1 MFKSRLFIKYFF
13 TIVIILAAFTAT
25 IYFYSET
32 FIEKEVFEI
41 EKSSAR
47 TVLDNV
53 YEMVRSI
60 NNGLQSYRESA
71 LQAKKKELK
80 NVVMMVESYIN
91 TMDEQSGGIS
101 RCSVEKKILE
111 TISKFKYG
119 NSDYV
124 FIFNDTIMLSHPDQA
139 LVGRDCLS
147 INDVTG
153 KLVLSPMIETALK
166 DGEGYYTYK
175 WKRLNTDA
183 EPMDK
188 LTYFKYLPKHKWI
201 IATGVYMDD
210 IDNTANK
217 MMINAIDS
225 LREILRAIKVA
236 KTGYLFVFS
245 PKKDNDNSSMV
256 IHPRND
262 MKLINMDAYTDT
274 PAKQNIYKE
283 LAKAADNPDGLRYK
297 WDKLEDQGHYV
308 YDKITWVRY
317 YKPLG
322 WYICASVYMNELQ
335 SSSREMG
342 RRILAIAF
350 SCIIFLIFF
359 GYLFSRRMVAPLT
372 RLSEMAL
379 RIKSGDLTTTIDIK
393 RDDEIGILADA
404 FNSMVEQ
411 LRGNFALLDEKVKE
425 RTGELQAA
433 YDKLKALDELKS
445 AFLSNVSH
453 ELRTPLTSIYGF
465 AEIIKESFEK
475 IVLPHVNVE
484 GKKTERTVRQINENI
499 AIIISESERLT
510 SLINNLLD
518 LTKMEAGKMVWKKD
532 IINVQDILN
541 HAVKVTSSLYKRK
554 DSAVLIVES
563 EKNIPDTVGDY
574 DRILQVVINLISNA
588 IKFSTDGDITL
599 KADCCSEGQ
608 LTISVSDRGM
618 GIPVEEQEMIFEK
631 FKQLGDALT
640 DKPTGTGLGLPICK
654 EIVEHHGGSIR
665 VLSTK
670 GQGSTFSFTL
680 PVIQADQD

>member
-13 TIVIILAAFTAT
+13 TIVVILAAFTAT
-25 IYFYSET
+25 IYFYSES

-60 NNGLQSYRESA
+60 NHDLQSYRVSA
-71 LQAKKKELK
+71 LQAKKRELK
-80 NVVMMVESYIN
+80 NVIMMAESYIN
-91 TMDEQSGGIS
+91 TMDEQSGSVS
-101 RCSVEKKILE
+101 RGDIEKKILD
-111 TISKFKYG
+111 TISRFEYG
-119 NSDYV
+119 NSDYTFV
-124 FIFNDTIMLSHPDQA
+124 FNNAKVLAHPDPT
-139 LVGRDCLS
+139 LVGRDCS
-147 INDVTG
+147 GITDVTG
-153 KLVLSPMIETALK
+153 KLVLTPMVDAALK
-166 DGEGYYTYK
+166 DGEGYHTYK

-183 EPMDK
+183 EPKDK

-210 IDNTANK
+210 IDNTARK
-217 MMINAIDS
+217 MMSTAINS
-225 LREILRAIKVA
+225 LGEILRAIKVA
-236 KTGYLFVFS
+236 KTGYVFIFS
-245 PKKDNDNSSMV
+245 PKRDNDTASMV

-262 MKLINMDAYTDT
+262 MKIVDMDVYVNT
-274 PAKQNIYKE
+274 PAKRNVYKE
-283 LAKAADNPDGLRYK
+283 LAKAADNPEGIRYK
-297 WDKLEDQGHYV
+297 WDKIEDQGHYV

-322 WYICASVYMNELQ
+322 WYICASVYMDELQ

-350 SCIIFLIFF
+350 AGLIFLIFF
-359 GYLFSRRMVAPLT
+359 GYLFSRRMVAPLK

-379 RIKSGDLTTTIDIK
+379 RIKSGDLTATIDIK
-393 RDDEIGILADA
+393 RNDEIGILADA

-411 LRGNFALLDEKVKE
+411 LRGNFALLDAKVKE
-425 RTGELQAA
+425 RTTELQAA

-475 IVLPHVNVE
+475 TVLPHVNIE
-484 GKKTERTVRQINENI
+484 GKKVERSVRNINENI

-532 IINVQDILN
+532 IINVQDLLN
-541 HAVKVTSSLYKRK
+541 HAVRVTSSLFQRK
-554 DSAVLIVES
+554 DSSALIIES

-599 KADCCSEGQ
+599 RADCRSGGH
-608 LTISVSDRGM
+608 LTVSVSDKGA
-618 GIPVEEQEMIFEK
+618 GIPIEEQEMVFEK
-631 FKQLGDALT
+631 FKQLGDTLT
-640 DKPTGTGLGLPICK
+640 NKPTGTGLGLPICK
-654 EIVEHHGGSIR
+654 EIVEHHGGRIWVS
-665 VLSTK
+665 SAQ
-670 GQGSTFSFTL
+670 GQGSIFSFTL
-680 PVIQADQD
+680 PVIRTGQD